1 MSLSR
6 FESRFVRLEQDY
18 PTGMTA
24 PAVLQ
29 RALAMLADLA
39 ADTLETDAE
48 RARILM
54 TGAALRIETLFR
66 DWPDVV
72 APLTEWRRDI
82 TLFPADDGMALR
94 CRAIRQAE
102 SRIRSIVEEAPPP
115 TGDELPYRSSSM
127 SQ

>member
-24 PAVLQ
+24 TAVLQ

-48 RARILM
+48 RARTLLS
-54 TGAALRIETLFR
+54 GAALRIETLFR
-66 DWPDVV
+66 DWPDV
-72 APLTEWRRDI
+72 AEPLTDWRRDI
-82 TLFPADDGMALR
+82 TFFPADEGRALR
-94 CRAIRQAE
+94 CRAIREAE
-102 SRIRSIVEEAPPP
+102 RRIRSIVEEAPASMDD
-115 TGDELPYRSSSM
+115 GKAYRSSSM